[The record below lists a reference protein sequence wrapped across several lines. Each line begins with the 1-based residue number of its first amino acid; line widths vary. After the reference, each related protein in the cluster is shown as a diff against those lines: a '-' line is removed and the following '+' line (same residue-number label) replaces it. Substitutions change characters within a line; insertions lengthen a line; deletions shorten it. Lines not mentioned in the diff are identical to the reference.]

1 MLILFVSYS
10 GLFGGSERVLLD
22 LATGCRGEPVIVC
35 PEGPLVE
42 RARASGVRTFT
53 VPQRRLELRA
63 SARDRVATPLRLAA
77 LAAEVRALA
86 RSLRPAIVFGW
97 GTRAA
102 IACATGLRG
111 LEPRPKFAFQNNDML
126 QGPLIGQVAH
136 STARSADVIVA
147 PSKVVARD
155 LDPDGE
161 FAGRTVVVP
170 PGVDVE
176 RFRPA
181 AENN

>member
-22 LATGCRGEPVIVC
+22 LATECRGEPVIVC

-53 VPQRRLELRA
+53 VRQRRLELRA

-77 LAAEVRALA
+77 LATEVRALA
-86 RSLRPAIVFGW
+86 RSLRPKIVFGW

-102 IACATGLRG
+102 IACASGLRG
-111 LEPRPKFAFQNNDML
+111 LEPRPQFVFQNNDML
-126 QGPLIGQVAH
+126 QGPLIAHVAR
-136 STARSADVIVA
+136 STARM
-147 PSKVVARD
+147 
-155 LDPDGE
+155 
-161 FAGRTVVVP
+161 
-170 PGVDVE
+170 
-176 RFRPA
+176 
-181 AENN
+181 